1 MSNFINK
8 EELKDK
14 VISYADKVF
23 FYCIKRTN
31 NRMDAEDLSQTI
43 LFEVIR
49 NIDNG
54 AQIENLDYY
63 IWGVCKNKFNSYLR
77 KTIKE
82 RNNVEYKEEIINEDK
97 SPNALDKLLKDEK
110 IRTMN
115 KAIKLLSKDYAEIL
129 YAYYIEDK
137 SLKFISEELHMPLG
151 TVKKR
156 LFTIR
161 QKLKEYLDMEKLN
174 GKKAYVPKEY
184 DTHRNGGS
192 SSVNPEDYV
201 YTLINQNLLL
211 HSYDNPCSL
220 EDYSLE
226 MGISLPYIED
236 IVECLEHATLLKK
249 DDDGKYLTNF
259 IMVERE
265 TDEKILRFIKEKS
278 QEYSGLIIDYCK
290 KHFREWKELVNNPLL
305 DDNKLMWA
313 YMFIINRKVEYLD
326 HTPEETLKNIRT
338 YAHQFG
344 DGGWDFCMS
353 EIYDSDIKT
362 FNINECMNG
371 NGVIGVQRL
380 FYPGDNNIDGVKS
393 EALKCLKWDN
403 CANWDADM
411 ELFGYLMKNKDIKY
425 SDCIYTLKSSVD
437 RMVNKNYLK
446 VIDGKIYFNFVMLD
460 FDSGVKSK
468 EDDYN
473 VDLYQAKQIRKDIT
487 KEISKIFEK
496 VVPKYLHK
504 DLDYISSSY
513 FIANMRQH
521 LVVAF
526 EEAGLIKA
534 ITDENKF
541 VYNMFCWERK

>member
-77 KTIKE
+77 KTIKD
-82 RNNVEYKEEIINEDK
+82 RNNVEYKDEITNEDK
-97 SPNALDKLLKDEK
+97 SPTALDKLLKDEK

-249 DDDGKYLTNF
+249 DDNGKYLTNF

-265 TDEKILRFIKEKS
+265 TDEKIKRFIKAKAK
-278 QEYSGLIIDYCK
+278 EYSSLIIDYCK
-290 KHFREWKELVNNPLL
+290 NHFNKWKELVNNPLL

-313 YMFIINRKVEYLD
+313 YMFTINRKVEYLD

-362 FNINECMNG
+362 FNINECGNG

-393 EALKCLKWDN
+393 NALKCLKWDN

-425 SDCIYTLKSSVD
+425 SDCIYTLKSSID

-446 VIDGKIYFNFVMLD
+446 IIDDKIYFNFVMLD
-460 FDSGVKSK
+460 FDSAVKSK
-468 EDDYN
+468 ADDYDI
-473 VDLYQAKQIRKDIT
+473 DLYQAKQVRKDIT

-496 VVPKYLHK
+496 VVPKYLYS